1 MTGSSRSASL
11 GLIVGV
17 SAVLVLVTALI
28 VGFVSGGAALPSTPK
43 EAGAAIALVGSIAV
57 GIERVQELFWSL
69 VDFNVGPGWP
79 FGFLTK
85 PIKDVT
91 NEVSSVLPGYLTQAN
106 DFLTKTKADGTL
118 AQEKLATLE
127 SDLISAQEQL
137 DKLTKGLPAD
147 GAARGFVS
155 AFTTRLQ
162 RIQGVL
168 PIGDAALSTGQGAID
183 ILDNLLAKM
192 QSNPGRRTIGML
204 AGTILGMI
212 ICAML
217 NVDMLNAIFGATYS
231 RFQLGI
237 VATGILVGLGA
248 DPTHQVIRL
257 LEESKNRIKSQSPT
271 PS

>member
-1 MTGSSRSASL
+1 MTGSPRGASL

-17 SAVLVLVTALI
+17 SALLVLITALI
-28 VGFVSGGAALPSTPK
+28 VGFLPIVPTSGK

-79 FGFLTK
+79 FGILTR
-85 PIKDVT
+85 PIRDLTTQVG
-91 NEVSSVLPGYLTQAN
+91 SVLPSYFTQAN
-106 DFLTKTKADGTL
+106 EFLTKTRAEGTL
-118 AQEKLATLE
+118 AQEKLASLE
-127 SDLISAQEQL
+127 ADLISAQEQL
-137 DKLTKGLPAD
+137 GKLNQGLPAD
-147 GAARGFVS
+147 SAARGFVS
-155 AFTTRLQ
+155 SFTSRLQ

-168 PIGDAALSTGQGAID
+168 PVGDAVVSTGQGAID

-192 QSNPGRRTIGML
+192 QSNPGRRSIGML

-212 ICAML
+212 ICAVL
-217 NVDMLNAIFGATYS
+217 DVDMLSAIFGATYS
-231 RFQLGI
+231 GFQLGI

-257 LEESKNRIKSQSPT
+257 LEEAKNQLKSQSPT
-271 PS
+271 PTS